1 MAGHRYPSLLF
12 LMVLPV
18 SGFLP
23 VPLPMMIPFMGAQS
37 LVIGKMF
44 GEGFQY
50 GKRKISAMPN
60 AEFNKLTFETMMS
73 NARDE
78 MQASIP
84 TMIQAMQDMKP
95 MVAAVIHEFTNYLS
109 LVIQEAPSQ
118 AEQIISDAAHTL
130 APHEEEQIP
139 SGHTEELNIFETIAE
154 QFPHIHDAGA
164 VDMPKVGVDLPLVQT
179 KSTFGKRDVTG
190 VSAASLE
197 REKQRRAKEME
208 RLAAQQR
215 DIHAKGQ
222 AGLKI
227 SQKVQRLPLT
237 NTQVTLFEN
246 YRDAIAAKNRWFN
259 QLKGYMSAPERKRK
273 NAEYIRARNL
283 AEKYRVRITQAR
295 STNLKGFELYGKWLA
310 Q

>member
-1 MAGHRYPSLLF
+1 
-12 LMVLPV
+12 MVLPV

-60 AEFNKLTFETMMS
+60 EEFNKLTFEAMMS

-109 LVIQEAPSQ
+109 LVIKAAPD
-118 AEQIISDAAHTL
+118 EIGGLVSDVAHEL
-130 APHEEEQIP
+130 APHEGKQIP
-139 SGHTEELNIFETIAE
+139 AGHTEELNIFETIAE
-154 QFPHIHDAGA
+154 QFPHVHEAFGSDLQQ
-164 VDMPKVGVDLPLVQT
+164 KVKVPLT
-179 KSTFGKRDVTG
+179 KQSLNTESARRFNELKR
-190 VSAASLE
+190 LE
-197 REKQRRAKEME
+197 ALRQSQIK
-208 RLAAQQR
+208 
-215 DIHAKGQ
+215 KGQ
-222 AGLKI
+222 AGLAI
-227 SQKVQRLPLT
+227 SQKVQRIPLT
-237 NTQVTLFEN
+237 RTQTTLFIRYKTLVEKIN
-246 YRDAIAAKNRWFN
+246 KQKGLAKTATSPKSRRLNAQAVITNQKTLAIYIQQIKRAK
-259 QLKGYMSAPERKRK
+259 S
-273 NAEYIRARNL
+273 INL
-283 AEKYRVRITQAR
+283 V
-295 STNLKGFELYGKWLA
+295 GFELYFKWLK